1 MVYLLDKHIFLLRIW
16 KVFKMLYTFVFNE
29 TFLTLLQ
36 DYFKHLW
43 PSWVTSTTFNSK
55 VWRYDMIKCL
65 KVPSTKRN
73 HHFRGLQS
81 CVPQKTIK
89 STRFIKIWTQS
100 MLTFSSLWNLKTLTS
115 MAHLS
120 FTPSCGDAAQQFKWT
135 FTGSQHIQSA
145 TLIFSLTTPRARKDQ
160 WLTRYYFVQ
169 ETFHAQVK
177 ANGRK
182 GDEEKRCFEKT
193 TTHLALSMNVKEGN
207 KIS

>member
-1 MVYLLDKHIFLLRIW
+1 MVYLLDKHIFLLRTW
-16 KVFKMLYTFVFNE
+16 KVFQMLYTFVLNE

-43 PSWVTSTTFNSK
+43 PSWITSTTFNSK
-55 VWRYDMIKCL
+55 VWRYDHASSVLKFRQHNETTILEDYSHACL
-65 KVPSTKRN
+65 KKDQVDAFHQNLNSINANIQFTLELKDTNEYGLPFLHTIMWR
-73 HHFRGLQS
+73 RG
-81 CVPQKTIK
+81 T
-89 STRFIKIWTQS
+89 
-100 MLTFSSLWNLKTLTS
+100 
-115 MAHLS
+115 A
-120 FTPSCGDAAQQFKWT
+120 WT

-145 TLIFSLTTPRARKDQ
+145 TLIFSLTTPHARKDQ

-177 ANGRK
+177 ANGRR
-182 GDEEKRCFEKT
+182 GDEEKRCFERT